1 MKKAIGVGLLV
12 LALALSVHAQS
23 NCNLNATPVCT
34 DDQTITNSGQ
44 TIPIKSNAGLVPAF
58 EYVINGSPST
68 ISIVIQGCGKLGTC
82 QTLDTYTTVANALRN
97 PTVTLPYDHYTVTA
111 TWTGGSL
118 VSVHVA
124 TRITT
129 AVNGNGGSGTAA
141 TISVGTVS
149 TGAPGSNATVTNSGS
164 SAAAIL
170 NFAIPRGAVGATGA
184 TGAAGPTGATG
195 AAGTNGAAGATG
207 PIGLTWLGPWNNTTA
222 YVSTNGVS
230 DLGAS
235 YIAVASSTGIEP
247 YTDTAGAYWQLLA
260 GSSTATSV
268 TRFTENESFNEVS
281 LSSYWVQ
288 NDGTYGIDAT
298 TTPPSLYVT
307 SVDTNRAT
315 MSFVKS
321 GELWGTNQ
329 SATVVL
335 QAKCLDHD
343 LDSIGPAINIQGTTS
358 STIAYYAAYVT
369 NTSNV
374 AYLFKQQGS
383 TITVLNS
390 ATGVTL
396 TATSTETITN
406 INGSLSFILDGVTIL
421 TATDTS
427 ITGGNPGIN
436 GYGFGSGPTD
446 YPDTRVASWSAG
458 SVALM
463 NTPTIGPAG
472 ITWLGPWSNTT
483 EYVPTDSVSDAGSS
497 WIAIALNTDQEPS
510 LDTAGAYWQLLAQQ
524 GATGATGPSGG
535 GGGGGGACMTPQ
547 QVVVS
552 SATPTITF
560 SSIPATCTD
569 LTLTY
574 SGQTTA
580 STFDNVNLTFN
591 GDTSGDYDYYYTYI
605 GGSNSGTASD
615 FCQIGYT
622 GVTGNSFQGQIT
634 ATIGNYAGSVFNK
647 SLTEQ
652 SFLHVA
658 GAGLQQTV
666 GSCDWY
672 KATPVAITSITL
684 TSAASANFA
693 VGTTVT
699 LRGQ

>member
-1 MKKAIGVGLLV
+1 
-12 LALALSVHAQS
+12 
-23 NCNLNATPVCT
+23 
-34 DDQTITNSGQ
+34 
-44 TIPIKSNAGLVPAF
+44 
-58 EYVINGSPST
+58 
-68 ISIVIQGCGKLGTC
+68 
-82 QTLDTYTTVANALRN
+82 
-97 PTVTLPYDHYTVTA
+97 
-111 TWTGGSL
+111 
-118 VSVHVA
+118 
-124 TRITT
+124 
-129 AVNGNGGSGTAA
+129 
-141 TISVGTVS
+141 
-149 TGAPGSNATVTNSGS
+149 VTNSGS

-535 GGGGGGACMTPQ
+535 GGGGFSPWPSSMTAP
-547 QVVVS
+547 VS
-552 SATPTITF
+552 TNFTTHNF
-560 SSIPATCTD
+560 SSSTVADKTGRMVLTTPSSPSISVLISNTPLPSPPYTVDLACTLELTQGAYPFCSLLLGESSNGNIIAHGSGLNNTTPANQTNNWSSS
-569 LTLTY
+569 
-574 SGQTTA
+574 SG
-580 STFDNVNLTFN
+580 F
-591 GDTSGDYDYYYTYI
+591 
-605 GGSNSGTASD
+605 
-615 FCQIGYT
+615 
-622 GVTGNSFQGQIT
+622 
-634 ATIGNYAGSVFNK
+634 AGSFSYGGGISCATGANSNALYLLGT
-647 SLTEQ
+647 SL
-652 SFLHVA
+652 FF
-658 GAGLQQTV
+658 
-666 GSCDWY
+666 DR
-672 KATPVAITSITL
+672 IT
-684 TSAASANFA
+684 ND
-693 VGTTVT
+693 GTTVT
-699 LRGQ
+699 YWVSNNGKDYESVCTQPAGTYLTPDSVGIGISSNGQPAIFSIYNYAVTGSVLPQFAN